1 MVDFGMPPHGGK
13 HGGVRKLLHSAL

>member
-13 HGGVRKLLHSAL
+13 HGGVRRLLHSAL